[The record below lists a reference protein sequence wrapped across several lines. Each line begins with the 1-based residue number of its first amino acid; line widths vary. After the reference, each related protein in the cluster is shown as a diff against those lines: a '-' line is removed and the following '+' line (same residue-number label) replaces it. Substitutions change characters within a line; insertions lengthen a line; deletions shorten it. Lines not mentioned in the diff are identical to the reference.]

1 MYHKGSVM
9 KLSVLRFIKN
19 TVITALPFSRTIQN
33 ATPQF
38 FRDMSVHSNAF
49 HLPATLQNSCY
60 INFELDKRQREK
72 INNYIRAENE
82 DFEIIPV
89 SLFDD
94 SDESKQK
101 HMITVN
107 MYDVDNFIHHR
118 SQHKKSKTI
127 QKLSTMINWMKNTGL
142 NLDTTIIGQLQS
154 YPKITMCDIKTYV
167 RNKKTG
173 ECGTMILDY
182 VSNID
187 FVDPINI
194 YKSKQGSINFEI
206 EGTHLKANVKSH
218 VDKIQFYIETQQTS
232 QSQKRL
238 SSQFVTLHDKKY
250 SRCGIYDTVLCDS
263 SFYDSLVNCHFHR
276 VHFNLYYNDMWFND
290 FDSAFYFPND
300 VNLFVKFWD
309 NV

>member
-1 MYHKGSVM
+1 M
-9 KLSVLRFIKN
+9 KISVLRFIKN
-19 TVITALPFSRTIQN
+19 TIVTALPFSRTIYH
-33 ATPQF
+33 ATPQV
-38 FRDMSVHSNAF
+38 FRDMSVQSNAF
-49 HLPATLQNSCY
+49 NIPATLQNSCY
-60 INFELDKRQREK
+60 INFELNKRQREK
-72 INNYIRAENE
+72 INNYIHAENE
-82 DFEIIPV
+82 DFEIIPI

-94 SDESKQK
+94 SDPSKMK

-107 MYDVDNFIHHR
+107 MYNVDNFIHHR
-118 SQHKKSKTI
+118 SNHTKSKTL
-127 QKLSTMINWMKNTGL
+127 KKFSTIINWIKKTGV
-142 NLDTTIIGQLQS
+142 NLDTNIIGQLQS
-154 YPKITMCDIKTYV
+154 HPKITMCDIKTYV

-173 ECGTMILDY
+173 ECGTMVLDY

-187 FVDPINI
+187 FVDPINV
-194 YKSKQGSINFEI
+194 YKSKQGFIDFDI
-206 EGTHLKANVKSH
+206 ERNHIKANVKSH
-218 VDKIQFYIETQQTS
+218 LDKIQFYIETQQSS

-238 SSQFVTLHDKKY
+238 SPQFATLHDKKY
-250 SRCGIYDTVLCDS
+250 SRCGIHDTVLCDS